1 MFMNSGIT
9 KIKTYVTA
17 AQNIK
22 VAFADV
28 DGELSKAFDFTKDD
42 LGLIGILHD
51 IQHERM
57 T

>member
-1 MFMNSGIT
+1 MNSAIARG
-9 KIKTYVTA
+9 KVYVTA

-42 LGLIGILHD
+42 LGFNCILHD
-51 IQHERM
+51 IQHKG
-57 T
+57 